1 MLTECELVQKVKPF
15 FEDEYEVYEE
25 VKIFTRSIDIVL
37 KKGNKIISIE
47 FKLSNWKKAF
57 EQILDYQ
64 LVTDY
69 SYLCIPKKNLRKS
82 TLDILEERGIGLLSY
97 DNQNNLL
104 EELIKPL
111 PSIEKIDFYR
121 DYLFTKI
128 KNLK

>member
-1 MLTECELVQKVKPF
+1 MLTEYELVQKVKPF
-15 FEDEYEVYEE
+15 FNKEYEVYEE
-25 VKIFTRSIDIVL
+25 VKIFTRSIDVVL
-37 KKGNKIISIE
+37 KKDDVITSVE

-82 TLDILEERGIGLLSY
+82 TLDILKERGIGLLAY
-97 DNQNNLL
+97 DNQNGLL

-111 PSIEKIDFYR
+111 PSTEKVDLYREYLFEKIEK
-121 DYLFTKI
+121 
-128 KNLK
+128 LK